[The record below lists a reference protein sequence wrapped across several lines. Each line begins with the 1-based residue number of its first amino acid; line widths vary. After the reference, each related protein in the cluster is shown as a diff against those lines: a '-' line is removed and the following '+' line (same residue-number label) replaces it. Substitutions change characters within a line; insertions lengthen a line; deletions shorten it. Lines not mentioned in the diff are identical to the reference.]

1 VITPPE
7 GYPFVRADAIAA
19 EPRPSAARPAR
30 GRRMGTVE
38 DRAIHPGENR

>member
-1 VITPPE
+1 VITVPE
-7 GYPFVRADAIAA
+7 GYPFVRVDTVEA

-30 GRRMGTVE
+30 GRRMSTVE